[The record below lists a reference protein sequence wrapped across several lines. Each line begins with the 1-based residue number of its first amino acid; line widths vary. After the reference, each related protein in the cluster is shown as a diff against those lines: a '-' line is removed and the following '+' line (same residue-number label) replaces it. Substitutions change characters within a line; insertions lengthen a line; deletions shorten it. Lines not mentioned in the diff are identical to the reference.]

1 VHTATPSSHLLF
13 SCAYKYPYQISPITS
28 QIHKAQFMIQ
38 LLLLLSQLNCSCSR
52 SLDNNFISF
61 ASSCTHHQLLSA
73 YLQSESSS
81 LNIANFFQLM
91 LFFLLLRLGRF
102 RLFSDVLNF
111 SVCCMHAHMIA
122 WGGTWKFF
130 KVRRK
135 LCSTLVCN
143 GTSLVI

>member
-1 VHTATPSSHLLF
+1 MHTATPSSHLLF
-13 SCAYKYPYQISPITS
+13 SLFSSLLFSSAYKYPYQISPITS
-28 QIHKAQFMIQ
+28 QIHKAQFIIQ

-61 ASSCTHHQLLSA
+61 ASSCTHHQLLSV

-91 LFFLLLRLGRF
+91 LLFLLLRLGRL

-111 SVCCMHAHMIA
+111 AVCCCTHAHMIA
-122 WGGTWKFF
+122 
-130 KVRRK
+130 
-135 LCSTLVCN
+135 
-143 GTSLVI
+143 